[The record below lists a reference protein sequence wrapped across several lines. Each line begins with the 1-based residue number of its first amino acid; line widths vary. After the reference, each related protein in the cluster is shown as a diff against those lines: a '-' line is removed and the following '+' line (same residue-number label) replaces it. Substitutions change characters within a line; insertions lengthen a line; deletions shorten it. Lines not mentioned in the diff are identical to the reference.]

1 MFVGKREYNN
11 DNDIHVVTAL
21 SFAILIVAVSALIFF
36 SFFFNAVSLY
46 PSYFS

>member
-11 DNDIHVVTAL
+11 DSDILVVTAL

-36 SFFFNAVSLY
+36 FVFF
-46 PSYFS
+46 